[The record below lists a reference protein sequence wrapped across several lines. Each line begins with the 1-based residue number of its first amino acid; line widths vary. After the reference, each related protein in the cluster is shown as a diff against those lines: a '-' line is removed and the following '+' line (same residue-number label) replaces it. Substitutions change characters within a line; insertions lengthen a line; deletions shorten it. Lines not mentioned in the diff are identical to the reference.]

1 MYRWIFVVL
10 VFANFLPGLMA
21 GNDAA
26 TAVGSPGNV
35 KPMDDIDEIGV
46 RPLRLLAE
54 SSSEDVTAEGSA
66 LARALPQRREALCFL
81 IGPLA
86 SMAKAETFAQRLEES
101 DMTLERRWREIS
113 IGSDYWVYLPQ
124 LPSVRATT
132 RTLQELKARDID
144 GFIFSEGEM
153 KGAIALAVFTD
164 LGAAEA
170 KKETF
175 ISMGYDAR
183 LQKMDRLAR
192 EYWLMSDNMP
202 RPGMM
207 DTLMNS
213 EDLGE
218 IPQKISRRD
227 CKIVASAMQFQ

>member
-1 MYRWIFVVL
+1 MYRWIFVALIV
-10 VFANFLPGLMA
+10 ANFLPALMA
-21 GNDAA
+21 GNDGA
-26 TAVGSPGNV
+26 TAIGGLGDIKS
-35 KPMDDIDEIGV
+35 MADSDDAGV

-54 SSSEDVTAEGSA
+54 SSAEDASDDASQLT
-66 LARALPQRREALCFL
+66 RALPQRREAMCFL

-86 SMAKAETFAQRLEES
+86 SMAKAETFAQHLEEAEMKL
-101 DMTLERRWREIS
+101 DRRWREIS

-153 KGAIALAVFTD
+153 KGAIALGVFTD

-175 ISMGYDAR
+175 LSMGYDAR

-192 EYWLMSDNMP
+192 EYWLISDNMP

-207 DTLMNS
+207 DALVNS
-213 EDLGE
+213 EELGE

>member
-1 MYRWIFVVL
+1 MFRWVLVVL
-10 VFANFLPGLMA
+10 VLANFFPALMA
-21 GNDAA
+21 GNDRALAA
-26 TAVGSPGNV
+26 GDRSRAQSVAGV
-35 KPMDDIDEIGV
+35 DEAGV
-46 RPLRLLAE
+46 RSLRLLAE
-54 SSSEDVTAEGSA
+54 SSPADADSEGAATTQ
-66 LARALPQRREALCFL
+66 ALPQRREAMCFL

-86 SMAKAETFAQRLEES
+86 SMAKAETFAQGLEET
-101 DMTLERRWREIS
+101 DMVLDRRWREIS

-132 RTLQELKARDID
+132 RTLQELKARAID

-153 KGAIALAVFTD
+153 KGAIALGVFTD

-175 ISMGYDAR
+175 VSMGYDVR

-192 EYWLMSDNMP
+192 EYWLMSDKMP

-207 DTLMNS
+207 DALLNS
-213 EDLGE
+213 EEIGE

-227 CKIVASAMQFQ
+227 CKTVASAMQFQ